1 MELTINISSQTI
13 DPIVF
18 TGEIEQITRVSTPEE
33 ELIRYEAY
41 SAGVAPTN
49 SLIRSFLSQGKET
62 LYLRIVKN
70 LFRKNDFSELLQALE
85 NGEISDEEYDREL
98 ESNEDKYLIPFPKEK
113 ADFRQIAQIV
123 DIIKKLGKE
132 NDFSV
137 ADVSELFSLDIS
149 EASTIIASPEAK
161 LELRK

>member
-49 SLIRSFLSQGKET
+49 SLIRSFLSQGKEM

-70 LFRKNDFSELLQALE
+70 LFRKNDFS
-85 NGEISDEEYDREL
+85 
-98 ESNEDKYLIPFPKEK
+98 
-113 ADFRQIAQIV
+113 
-123 DIIKKLGKE
+123 
-132 NDFSV
+132 
-137 ADVSELFSLDIS
+137 
-149 EASTIIASPEAK
+149 
-161 LELRK
+161 